1 MKMRA
6 KLRKRV
12 LFWLAEAAILF
23 VFWLIYVG
31 QTSSHELLVGAGAA
45 ALAATGA
52 EAVRG
57 LNFARFYPHAK
68 WLVLF
73 WSVPGSIIID
83 CWILTQVLA
92 ARIFLGKEMDGWTA
106 TTRFEPGGTDPRSAA
121 RRALAVTFSSLSPN
135 FIAIRIDR
143 KEKLLLYH
151 QVRFTGVPVILK
163 KLGAEP

>member
-1 MKMRA
+1 MPA
-6 KLRKRV
+6 KLKKRV
-12 LFWLAEAAILF
+12 LFWPAEAAILF

-57 LNFARFYPHAK
+57 LNFARFYPHTR
-68 WLVLF
+68 WLGLF
-73 WSVPGSIIID
+73 WRVPGLIVAD

-92 ARIFLGKEMDGWTA
+92 ARILLGKEIEGRTA
-106 TTRFEPGGTDPRSAA
+106 TTRFEPGGADPRSAA
-121 RRALAVTFSSLSPN
+121 RRAIAVTFSSLSPN

-151 QVRFTGVPVILK
+151 QVRCAGVPVMLR